1 MARIKRRRRAIES
14 TLNLTNLIDVIFTL
28 LIIFMI
34 TAPMMTQGVQVNLPR
49 ADAENLEI
57 DQTIIEIS
65 INNENKIFLDNTEVP
80 LNRFGAEFRRV
91 FANRFDTPIYV
102 SADREVPYGL
112 FVRVIS
118 EVQKAGGV
126 KLGFLTEPLEKE

>member
-1 MARIKRRRRAIES
+1 MARRQRRERKVDS
-14 TLNLTNLIDVIFTL
+14 TINLTNMIDVIFTL

-49 ADAENLEI
+49 ADAENMEI

-65 INNENKIFLDNTEVP
+65 ITNKNEIYIDKTQVP
-80 LNRFGAEFRRV
+80 LNRFGVEFRQV

-112 FVRVIS
+112 FVRVIA

-126 KLGFLTEPLEKE
+126 KLGFLTEMPEKE

>member
-1 MARIKRRRRAIES
+1 
-14 TLNLTNLIDVIFTL
+14 
-28 LIIFMI
+28 
-34 TAPMMTQGVQVNLPR
+34 MTQGVQVNLPR
-49 ADAENLEI
+49 ADAENMEV

-65 INNENKIFLDNTEVP
+65 ITNKNEIYIGKTQVP
-80 LNRFGAEFRRV
+80 LNHFGAEFRSV
-91 FANRFDTPIYV
+91 FANRFDTPIYI

-126 KLGFLTEPLEKE
+126 KLGFLTEMLDKE

>member
-1 MARIKRRRRAIES
+1 MAQRKKRKREIES
-14 TLNLTNLIDVIFTL
+14 TLNITNMIDVIFTL

-49 ADAENLEI
+49 ADAQNLEI

-65 INNENKIFLDNTEVP
+65 ITGENQIFINEMQVP
-80 LNRFGAEFRRV
+80 LNAFGAEFRRV

-102 SADREVPYGL
+102 SADKEVPYGL

-118 EVQKAGGV
+118 EVQNAGGV
-126 KLGFLTEPLEKE
+126 KLGFLTETLEKE

>member
-1 MARIKRRRRAIES
+1 MSNRKRRIRNIES
-14 TLNLTNLIDVIFTL
+14 TLNLTNMIDVIFTL

-49 ADAENLEI
+49 ADAENMEV

-65 INNENKIFLDNTEVP
+65 ITDKNEIYIDKTKVP
-80 LNRFGAEFRRV
+80 LNRFGTEFRQV

-126 KLGFLTEPLEKE
+126 KLGFLTETLENE